1 VIGLHDQQLTTGFH
15 DFIVGRVFGRALA
28 HEIGHYLLRSRNH
41 SVKGL
46 MRALQF
52 APDLVGQD
60 RQVFALSPDQVTQL
74 HSVLTQ
80 ISRGG

>member
-1 VIGLHDQQLTTGFH
+1 LTTGFR

-28 HEIGHYLLRSRNH
+28 HEIGHYLLRSPNH
-41 SVKGL
+41 SREGL

-52 APDLVGQD
+52 APGLVGQD
-60 RQVFALSPDQVTQL
+60 RQRFALSADQVTRL

-80 ISRGG
+80 ITRADNPS